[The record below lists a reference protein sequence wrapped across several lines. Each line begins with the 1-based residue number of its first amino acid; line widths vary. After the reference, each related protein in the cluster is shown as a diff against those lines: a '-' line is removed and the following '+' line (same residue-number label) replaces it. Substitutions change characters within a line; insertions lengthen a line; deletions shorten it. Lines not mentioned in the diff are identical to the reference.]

1 MWLDTV
7 RVTPGPAHRLLDP
20 LVGTWQATKTNW
32 LLGEGGKPVVSQD
45 MTVKVR
51 WLKKTGGRFL
61 SEAVWRSTPTSAS
74 GNGWPGSSPRRS
86 PSTTPAWPEENR
98 PNSPL
103 PRSSAAWTS
112 ALGGYDATQH
122 LITNHLV
129 DIEGDTAVCTAAFQA
144 THRLATAHGSA
155 LWTLGGTYR
164 FGLVRTAGHGWRISS
179 VVMTT
184 VWADGNQ
191 HLPALAAAR
200 TS

>member
-1 MWLDTV
+1 MAFHADQREWERLAGVFAEKVTLDYTSLA
-7 RVTPGPAHRLLDP
+7 GGEPAEL
-20 LVGTWQATKTNW
+20 
-32 LLGEGGKPVVSQD
+32 
-45 MTVKVR
+45 
-51 WLKKTGGRFL
+51 
-61 SEAVWRSTPTSAS
+61 
-74 GNGWPGSSPRRS
+74 
-86 PSTTPAWPEENR
+86 TPAEIV
-98 PNSPL
+98 
-103 PRSSAAWTS
+103 AAWTS